1 MACCPDRVKHCFC
14 GCSLYAGS
22 VLIAVFLL
30 LESVGDLLM
39 ASQVGDDAYFMIINF
54 AASIAVNAIAVVVG

>member
-1 MACCPDRVKHCFC
+1 MACCPDRVTHCCC
-14 GCSLYAGS
+14 GCSLYTGS

-30 LESVGDLLM
+30 IESVSDLLM

-54 AASIAVNAIAVVVG
+54 TASIAVNAIAVVVG